1 MDQFGSR
8 IFDACDKITQ
18 LLIRMN
24 FITGINLGGNE
35 QLCERVMEIL
45 EKELVGQHLQGIT
58 LDFWS
63 QRPPRITVTFSS
75 SVKLSG

>member
-18 LLIRMN
+18 LLIRIN
-24 FITGINLGGNE
+24 FIITGINLGGNE

-45 EKELVGQHLQGIT
+45 ERELV
-58 LDFWS
+58 
-63 QRPPRITVTFSS
+63 
-75 SVKLSG
+75 